1 MTDHRGVVINTHV
14 LDFESG
20 NVKWK
25 LNSFIL
31 NDTINKV
38 IDNFEGRIIDSDT
51 SDIRLF

>member
-14 LDFESG
+14 LDSESG

-38 IDNFEGRIIDSDT
+38 IDLFVIDPKSRNKGR
-51 SDIRLF
+51 F